1 MSAKWL
7 LRARSCLPVVG
18 LVAMIGCGIAVP
30 VLARDVMLMNRIG
43 PSKMELYLANADGSD
58 EHRLLPAS
66 AALDY
71 DPSFSPDG
79 KWIVFTSERD
89 PEGTGQADLWRVH
102 PDGSELE
109 RLTSDAAMEDAGALS
124 PDGTRLA
131 FVSTQGGARTTN
143 IWVMDL
149 KTRRARNLTG
159 NGQLDPAETMNGNF
173 RPAWSPDGRW
183 IAFTSDRGERW
194 GGAEMGAGAGHSH
207 PTSLYIMRADGTGLR
222 RLTSTTPEMAV
233 GSPKWSPDGKKIVV
247 YQIRTR
253 DTFAARMEGFPG
265 VKFATTSQ
273 IIEVDVASGSMKPL
287 STGAGLKTNPQYLAN
302 GTVGYLVKA
311 ATQDSPGAGITYSN
325 GSRGPRGV
333 LRSPSWP
340 ADGKSVVYYKRDLT
354 NRAQYTRL
362 YSWDRTREYRYTDV
376 FPILCPKS
384 GKLAITDLDF
394 PFGNPTASISVLNP
408 DGTGRVK
415 VFQRQ
420 DGASLEPTW
429 SPDCQWVAFGV
440 GVYFGGR
447 GFAPANLWMV
457 KADSSESRQITHDRF
472 NVGFPTWSPDGS
484 TIIYRTWG
492 DAASK
497 ETRGLRALKLADQ
510 SVTVLTTE
518 WDNFPF
524 YSPSGDRVVF
534 TRRMPDADFEV
545 FTMKPDGSDV
555 KRLTTTRG
563 ADAHAT
569 WSTDGQE
576 IWFESSRTG
585 FKDEAALYDTSPQPY
600 AQIFL
605 MNRDGSHVRQLT
617 DSKWEDSMRVYLTG
631 RPDTTAQGA
640 HR

>member
-183 IAFTSDRGERW
+183 IACTSDRGERW

-617 DSKWEDSMRVYLTG
+617 DSKWEDSMGVYLTG

>member
-1 MSAKWL
+1 MLKNRQQHRASFRAAALLSVSGCLAVIPALAK
-7 LRARSCLPVVG
+7 
-18 LVAMIGCGIAVP
+18 
-30 VLARDVMLMNRIG
+30 DVMLMNRIG
-43 PSKMELYLANADGSD
+43 PSKMQLYIANVDGSG
-58 EHRLLPAS
+58 ERRLLPDS
-66 AALDY
+66 TGLDY

-89 PEGTGQADLWRVH
+89 REGTGQADIWRVH
-102 PDGSELE
+102 PDGSGLE
-109 RLTSDAAMEDAGALS
+109 QLTRDPAMEDAGVLS

-159 NGQLDPAETMNGNF
+159 DGKSDSPETMNGNF
-173 RPAWSPDGRW
+173 RPAWSADGNW
-183 IAFTSDRGERW
+183 IAFTSDRGEKW
-194 GGAEMGAGAGHSH
+194 AGAEMGAGAGHSQ
-207 PTSLYIMRADGTGLR
+207 PTSLYVMRADGSGLR
-222 RLTSTTPEMAV
+222 RLTSTTPAMSI
-233 GSPKWSPDGKKIVV
+233 GSPRWSADGRKIVA
-247 YQIRTR
+247 YEIPTNE
-253 DTFAARMEGFPG
+253 TFAARMDGFPG
-265 VKFATTSQ
+265 VRFATTAQ
-273 IIEVDVASGSMKPL
+273 IVEVDVASGFITPVSSGP
-287 STGAGLKTNPQYLAN
+287 GLKTNPQYLAN
-302 GTVGYLVKA
+302 GAIGYLVKSA
-311 ATQDSPGAGITYSN
+311 SADSAGAGVAYTD
-325 GSRGPRGV
+325 GSQGPRGV
-333 LRSPSWP
+333 VRNPSWSP
-340 ADGKSVVYYKRDLT
+340 DGKSVVYYKRDLT
-354 NRAQYTRL
+354 NRQQYTRL
-362 YSWDRTREYRYTDV
+362 YSWDKAREYRYTDV

-394 PFGNPTASISVLNP
+394 PFGNPRASVSVMNP
-408 DGTGRVK
+408 DGTDRKK

-429 SPDCQWVAFGV
+429 SPDCQWLAFGV
-440 GVYFGGR
+440 GVFFGGR

-457 KADSSESRQITHDRF
+457 KADGSESRQITDDEF
-472 NVGFPTWSPDGS
+472 NVGFPTWSPDGT

-492 DAASK
+492 DADSK
-497 ETRGLRALKLADQ
+497 QGRGLRALKLADH

-555 KRLTTTRG
+555 RRLTTTRG

-605 MNRDGSHVRQLT
+605 MNRDGTHVRQLT
-617 DSKWEDSMRVYLTG
+617 DSKWEDSMGVYLT
-631 RPDTTAQGA
+631 

>member
-1 MSAKWL
+1 MLNHGRQRSTSR
-7 LRARSCLPVVG
+7 RA
-18 LVAMIGCGIAVP
+18 VALIAVTGCLTSAP
-30 VLARDVMLMNRIG
+30 AIAKDVMLMNRIG
-43 PSKMELYLANADGSD
+43 PSKMELYIANADGTG
-58 EHRLLPAS
+58 ERRLLADS
-66 AALDY
+66 TGLNY
-71 DPSFSPDG
+71 DPSFSFDG

-89 PEGTGQADLWRVH
+89 PEGAGQADIWRVH
-102 PDGSELE
+102 PDGSGLE
-109 RLTSDAAMEDAGALS
+109 QLTRDAAMEDAGALS

-159 NGQLDPAETMNGNF
+159 DGKSDPPATMNGNF

-183 IAFTSDRGERW
+183 IAFTSDRGEKW

-207 PTSLYIMRADGTGLR
+207 PTSLYVMRADGSGLR
-222 RLTSTTPEMAV
+222 RLTSTTPTMSI
-233 GSPKWSPDGKKIVV
+233 GSPQWSADGQKIVV
-247 YQIRTR
+247 YQIPTSV
-253 DTFAARMEGFPG
+253 TFAARMEGFPG

-273 IIEVDVASGSMKPL
+273 IVEVDVASGSITAVSSGP
-287 STGAGLKTNPQYLAN
+287 GLKTNPQYLAN
-302 GTVGYLVKA
+302 GAVGYLVKA
-311 ATQDSPGAGITYSN
+311 ASQDSPGAGIAYTD
-325 GSRGPRGV
+325 GSQGPRGV
-333 LRSPSWP
+333 IRSPSWS
-340 ADGKSVVYYKRDLT
+340 ADGRSVVYYKRDLT

-362 YSWDRTREYRYTDV
+362 YSWDKAREYRYTDV

-384 GKLAITDLDF
+384 GKLAVTDLDF
-394 PFGNPTASISVLNP
+394 PFGNPTASVSVMNP
-408 DGTGRVK
+408 DGTDRNK

-429 SPDCQWVAFGV
+429 SPNCQWLAFGV
-440 GVYFGGR
+440 GVFFGGR

-457 KADSSESRQITHDRF
+457 KADGSETRQITHDKF
-472 NVGFPTWSPDGS
+472 NVGFPTWSPDGA

-492 DAASK
+492 DAGGK
-497 ETRGLRALKLADQ
+497 ERRGLRALKLADG
-510 SVTVLTTE
+510 SITVLTTE

-534 TRRMPDADFEV
+534 TRRMSDADFEV

-555 KRLTTTRG
+555 RRLTTTRG

-569 WSTDGQE
+569 WSTDGKE

-600 AQIFL
+600 AQVFL
-605 MNRDGSHVRQLT
+605 MNRDGAHVRQLT
-617 DSKWEDSMRVYLTG
+617 DSKWEDSMGVYLT
-631 RPDTTAQGA
+631 R
-640 HR
+640 R